1 MKMEK
6 KKHFCKFLIA
16 IILLSFLANC
26 TTQSVRQGNNS
37 NEKSQAKQLDETNMQ
52 INSEENEPPFA
63 CNLKAMNAEQRQRY
77 DLLSKQLKSK
87 TQEIKELP
95 NGYAFRLPSETA
107 TVKDAAEWI
116 TYERLCCPFFDFG
129 LEIERNDGAIWL
141 QIMGREGVKPF
152 IKSEFGI

>member
-1 MKMEK
+1 ML
-6 KKHFCKFLIA
+6 F
-16 IILLSFLANC
+16 SFLANC
-26 TTQSVRQGNNS
+26 TKQSVQRNGNSGANFQTKRS
-37 NEKSQAKQLDETNMQ
+37 DKMNMQ
-52 INSEENEPPFA
+52 TNTENNEPPFA
-63 CNLKAMNAEQRQRY
+63 CNLKALNAEQRQRY

-87 TQEIKELP
+87 TQEVKELP

-107 TVKDAAEWI
+107 TIKDAAEWI